1 MITSVPEAF
10 SHGSVPVPHKTVRY
24 GYGAFLVAFFLVS
37 TFYSCEVA
45 KEMVFSTYKQQRI
58 LVHYAC
64 GYKAP
69 TIAKLLLQENLRA
82 SRVGIAKFLRKFR
95 ETGCIRRRPGTGR
108 PSKIST
114 EVKRIVEEQM
124 RADDETTA
132 TQLHRLLQQRG
143 YTLSLRTVLRCRSV
157 LGWTFRGSA
166 YCQLIRDVNK
176 QKRLAWARQHIGDD
190 FLNVIWTDEC
200 SVQMES
206 HRRFC
211 CRKRGEA
218 PKPKPRCVYM
228 YVHCV
233 RYTIVQLSLV

>member
-1 MITSVPEAF
+1 
-10 SHGSVPVPHKTVRY
+10 
-24 GYGAFLVAFFLVS
+24 
-37 TFYSCEVA
+37 
-45 KEMVFSTYKQQRI
+45 MVFSTYKQQRI
-58 LVHYAC
+58 LVHYSR

-82 SRVGIAKFLRKFR
+82 SRVGIAKFLKKFE
-95 ETGCIRRRPGTGR
+95 ETGCIQRCPGAGR

-114 EVKRIVEEQM
+114 EIKRIVEEQM
-124 RADDETTA
+124 QVDDETTA

-143 YTLSLRTVLRCRSV
+143 YNLSLRTVLRCRTL

-176 QKRLAWARQHIGDD
+176 QKRLAWAQQYIEDD
-190 FLNVIWTDEC
+190 FLNVIWTVEC

-211 CRKRGEA
+211 CRKRSEA
-218 PKPKPRCVYM
+218 PKPKPRWVY
-228 YVHCV
+228 V
-233 RYTIVQLSLV
+233 